1 VVIVANLRKTR
12 QKLMT
17 LYQSE
22 VQMAEK
28 NVISRIE
35 DILVIGVIQNICALK
50 VEPFSVSGF
59 GG

>member
-1 VVIVANLRKTR
+1 
-12 QKLMT
+12 MT

-28 NVISRIE
+28 HVISKIE

>member
-1 VVIVANLRKTR
+1 
-12 QKLMT
+12 MT

-22 VQMAEK
+22 VQMTEK
-28 NVISRIE
+28 NVISKIK
-35 DILVIGVIQNICALK
+35 DILVIGVIQNIRALK

>member
-1 VVIVANLRKTR
+1 
-12 QKLMT
+12 MT

-50 VEPFSVSGF
+50 VDPFSVSRF

>member
-1 VVIVANLRKTR
+1 MIVANVRKTR

-17 LYQSE
+17 LHQSE
-22 VQMAEK
+22 VQMTEK
-28 NVISRIE
+28 NVISTIE
-35 DILVIGVIQNICALK
+35 DILVIGVIQIMRTLK